1 MNTNTT
7 NEGVMNNSNQPSQTT
22 KNIDY
27 LIDDMNT
34 FEIMYTDIENIFNYE
49 YLKEC
54 LERLE
59 VDEYHIQQSIGTIKD
74 RIGEIELN
82 SEREEEVD
90 NNLTEIKELERFI
103 ENVCD
108 TDEDI
113 HEPYNKINDLMGEND
128 ELYEEITKFYENIKN

>member
-7 NEGVMNNSNQPSQTT
+7 NEGVMNNNTQPSQTT

-90 NNLTEIKELERFI
+90 NNDRYRQKKQTCSSCGLVASLL
-103 ENVCD
+103 
-108 TDEDI
+108 
-113 HEPYNKINDLMGEND
+113 P
-128 ELYEEITKFYENIKN
+128 